1 MISIVIPV
9 LNEGAT
15 IRQVIKTIKKT
26 SRKIEIIVVDDNS
39 TDNSVEEALKEKVRV
54 ITSSQR
60 GKGISMREGMMAA
73 KNDIVMYVDGDILTY
88 PENIVAL
95 LTDPIVEDNA

>member
-39 TDNSVEEALKEKVRV
+39 TDNTVEEAMKEH
-54 ITSSQR
+54 
-60 GKGISMREGMMAA
+60 AA
-73 KNDIVMYVDGDILTY
+73 YKTIHVSD
-88 PENIVAL
+88 L
-95 LTDPIVEDNA
+95 LLLQ